1 MMNYL
6 EMIENELYSYLPTEE
21 IKDEFPEKCL
31 LDSMRYSLEAGGKRV
46 RPTLVLLFS
55 KLSGGTEEQALPFAC
70 AIEMIH
76 TYSLIH
82 DDLPCM
88 DDDDLRRGK
97 PSNHKVFGED
107 TALLAGDALLTHA
120 FSTALSE
127 KAVSLVG
134 AEKAVKCGR
143 ILADLS
149 GAKGM
154 VGGQVIDLQSEGKK
168 VPIETVEQ
176 MYLKKTG
183 CLIKAACMMGAV
195 VGSNNHKDI
204 LLAQKYGECLG
215 LAFQIQDDIL
225 DVTSSEE
232 ELGKPIGS
240 DENNE
245 KSTYVSIC
253 GIEKCRELV
262 EEYTKKAID
271 ALNQF
276 EGDST
281 ALKEIALKMS
291 ERKN

>member
-1 MMNYL
+1 MMNYI
-6 EMIENELYSYLPTEE
+6 EMIENELWSYLPTDEITEE
-21 IKDEFPEKCL
+21 STEKCL
-31 LDSMRYSLEAGGKRV
+31 LHSMRYSLEAGGKRV
-46 RPTLVLLFS
+46 RPTLVLLFAR
-55 KLSGGTEEQALPFAC
+55 LLGAEEEKALPFAC

-107 TALLAGDALLTHA
+107 TALLAGDALLTLA

-134 AEKAVKCGR
+134 AEKALKCTR

-168 VPIETVEQ
+168 VPAETVKQ

-183 CLIKAACMMGAV
+183 ALIKASCMMGAV
-195 VGSNNHKDI
+195 VGSNCDRDI
-204 LLAQKYGECLG
+204 RLAEQYGEALG
-215 LAFQIQDDIL
+215 LAFQIKDDIL
-225 DVTSSEE
+225 DITSSEE

-240 DENNE
+240 DESNE
-245 KSTYVSIC
+245 KSTYVTIY
-253 GIEKCRELV
+253 GLEKCREMV
-262 EEYTKKAID
+262 EEYTNKAIN
-271 ALNQF
+271 ALSQF
-276 EGDST
+276 EGDIT
-281 ALKEIALKMS
+281 ALRDIALKMS

>member
-6 EMIENELYSYLPTEE
+6 EMIENELWSYLPTEE
-21 IKDEFPEKCL
+21 INDESSEKCL

-46 RPTLVLLFS
+46 RPTLVLLFA

-183 CLIKAACMMGAV
+183 CLIKASCMMGAV
-195 VGSNNHKDI
+195 VGSNRDKDI
-204 LLAQKYGECLG
+204 LLAQQYGENLG

-225 DVTSSEE
+225 DLTSSEE

-240 DENNE
+240 DEGNE
-245 KSTYVSIC
+245 KSTYVSFY
-253 GIEKCRELV
+253 GIEKCRKLV

-271 ALNQF
+271 ALDQF